1 MTNAKPPSPI
11 SWAASQW
18 WDGIDGEW
26 SSFDL
31 RVGTPERTVRVLPS
45 TAGSATWVVTPG
57 GCDPPSANCSE
68 ARGGLFDQSQSSTWK
83 DLGPFTLALEQNLGR
98 NESGA
103 FGLDTI
109 SLGLSN
115 ATGGPTLDSQI
126 IAGIQTEKWYT
137 GVFGLQQ
144 QPMNL
149 SDFSQPHQS
158 ALSALRAR
166 NLIPSLSWSYTAGAH
181 YQSKGSFGS
190 LTFGGSD
197 ISKYVPSNVSFTLA
211 PDVARDLVVGIQS
224 ITTTYANGSVS
235 SLLPSPTL
243 AFIDSTVPYLYL
255 PEDACKAFEAEFGLV
270 YNKKNNIYFV
280 DDALHQ
286 VLSNLKPQFTFRLGN
301 DKLSKPTV
309 EITLPYA
316 SFDLVMKPPLQPN
329 NTSYFPLRRGA
340 DNQITLGRTF
350 LQEAYVITDY
360 DHKNFTVAQALFNE
374 NTKTNIVA
382 IPWNATAVPSEG
394 KRLSRQATIGIGIS
408 STMFILAIATVCFFC
423 AMRRRKRRAMI
434 ASADTSTPSQQS
446 PDFRPLSFIPIQ
458 EIGHQSIPELHD
470 LAHHLELLDGQAPSG
485 SGNEINELPNGDE
498 LSRREPSVPAT
509 PHSNLSPT
517 RRRSTSLLRTRSDQS
532 ELLVAHDEQASIAS
546 NPLSNFE
553 VRRTT
558 LTQSHILGSRALV
571 KRSPRNFSDTQPR
584 VPIGKALHLLP
595 PHKSHRRQDESS
607 HPSPP
612 VTPISESFQIS
623 PAVYTTA
630 QGPITEGHEPAML
643 SPRPSPL
650 ATYSTIF
657 DIEEYKD
664 PAALIEVEITRQLDT
679 LSRDGNSPTI
689 FGRAGKRRG
698 GGSELVT

>member
-1 MTNAKPPSPI
+1 MVN
-11 SWAASQW
+11 
-18 WDGIDGEW
+18 
-26 SSFDL
+26 
-31 RVGTPERTVRVLPS
+31 
-45 TAGSATWVVTPG
+45 
-57 GCDPPSANCSE
+57 
-68 ARGGLFDQSQSSTWK
+68 QSSTWEN
-83 DLGPFTLALEQNLGR
+83 LGSYTLALEQNLNH
-98 NESGA
+98 NESGT

-109 SLGLSN
+109 ALGLSN

-126 IAGIQTEKWYT
+126 IAGIQTENWYT

-224 ITTTYANGSVS
+224 ITTTYFNGSVS

-243 AFIDSTVPYLYL
+243 AFIDSTVPYIYL
-255 PEDACKAFEAEFGLV
+255 PEDACKTFESELGLV

-286 VLSNLKPQFTFRLGN
+286 TLLELKPQFTFRLGN

-329 NTSYFPLRRGA
+329 ATSYFPLRRGA
-340 DNQITLGRTF
+340 DNQITLGRVF

-360 DHKNFTVAQALFNE
+360 DHNNFTVAQALFNE
-374 NTKTNIVA
+374 NTKTNIVP
-382 IPWNATAVPSEG
+382 IPWNATAVPVPIPRNTTAVPVERKG
-394 KRLSRQATIGIGIS
+394 LGLQTTVGIS
-408 STMFILAIATVCFFC
+408 TGSTIFGILAAIIIFFC
-423 AMRRRKRRAMI
+423 VMRRRKRRI
-434 ASADTSTPSQQS
+434 RITLADTSTPSQPS
-446 PDFRPLSFIPIQ
+446 PDVRPLSFIPTQ
-458 EIGHQSIPELHD
+458 EIGHRSIPELHD
-470 LAHHLELLDGQAPSG
+470 IAHHLELLDGQAPSG
-485 SGNEINELPNGDE
+485 SGNDINELPNGDE
-498 LSRREPSVPAT
+498 ISRREPSAPAT
-509 PHSNLSPT
+509 PNSNLLSSRGHSNSPPDL
-517 RRRSTSLLRTRSDQS
+517 RDDEGASLMVHDDETSIVTGPPS
-532 ELLVAHDEQASIAS
+532 EM
-546 NPLSNFE
+546 N
-553 VRRTT
+553 VRPTKF
-558 LTQSHILGSRALV
+558 TQSHILGQASS
-571 KRSPRNFSDTQPR
+571 KRRMRSLSVIQPR
-584 VPIGKALHLLP
+584 AHTNKALPLLP
-595 PHKSHRRQDESS
+595 PQRSHRRQDESS
-607 HPSPP
+607 HLSLP
-612 VTPISESFQIS
+612 VTPISESFQVS
-623 PAVYTTA
+623 PTVYA
-630 QGPITEGHEPAML
+630 IAEDPITEGHKPVVL

-664 PAALIEVEITRQLDT
+664 PTAFIGVEITRQLDALT
-679 LSRDGNSPTI
+679 SDGNSPVILGTT
-689 FGRAGKRRG
+689 GKRRG
-698 GGSELVT
+698 GRSNLAI